1 MLALLVMIG
10 HLGSMTQSS
19 SIPTGQRFGCKVDWM
34 VGIDLATDNIL
45 YTNNYSWPGHCV
57 AQLWLIF
64 RMVPPKGL
72 TQYISNIFLTYAQH
86 FDVVP
91 HLNPKYS
98 AHAGSFLESA
108 TSMFALK
115 WAVLAG
121 GAPLGDTVPVL
132 QLHALADLIP
142 RFGAQIDPHLTKQT
156 SFAYST
162 EFWLNKYFNK
172 QMYYA
177 LTLS

>member
-1 MLALLVMIG
+1 
-10 HLGSMTQSS
+10 
-19 SIPTGQRFGCKVDWM
+19 M
-34 VGIDLATDNIL
+34 VAIDLATADIL
-45 YTNNYSWPGHCV
+45 YTNDYSWPGHCA

-64 RMVPPKGL
+64 HMVPPNGL
-72 TQYISNIFLTYAQH
+72 THNISDIFLTYAQR

-91 HLNPKYS
+91 QLNPKYS
-98 AHAGSFLESA
+98 ACAGSFLESA

-115 WAVLAG
+115 QAVRAG
-121 GAPLGDTVPVL
+121 GAPLGDIISVS
-132 QLHALADLIP
+132 QLHALVDLIP
-142 RFGAQIDPHLTKQT
+142 RFGAQADPHLTKQM

-177 LTLS
+177 LALL

>member
-64 RMVPPKGL
+64 HMVPPKGL

-121 GAPLGDTVPVL
+121 GAPLGDTIPVL